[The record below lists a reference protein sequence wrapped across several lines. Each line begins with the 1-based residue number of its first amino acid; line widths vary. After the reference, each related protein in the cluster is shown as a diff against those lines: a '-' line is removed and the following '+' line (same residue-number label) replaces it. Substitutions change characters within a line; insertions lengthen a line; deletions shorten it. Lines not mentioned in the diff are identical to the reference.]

1 MNNQPEQNK
10 EISAEQ
16 FLKSKKLLVPI
27 DYMLPLSTTF
37 PGNIKIVD
45 LLTEY
50 KEALSLPQQSDSV
63 EFADWIK
70 DNFKRIYPI
79 KATSAIWFP
88 LANKLKIDRK
98 RYTTTELYK
107 LFKDGK

>member
-1 MNNQPEQNK
+1 MNNQTEQTK
-10 EISAEQ
+10 ELSAEE

-50 KEALSLPQQSDSV
+50 KEALSLPIEGEKKETEVS
-63 EFADWIK
+63 
-70 DNFKRIYPI
+70 RIEVIDEAGRAYV
-79 KATSAIWFP
+79 KYFDGTHELSYQDQGRT
-88 LANKLKIDRK
+88 LKIFINPRK
-98 RYTTTELYK
+98 
-107 LFKDGK
+107 